1 MAIIITAALAAVA
14 LTVAVVVMSKMG
26 SVIRRFAWIQERSGE
41 EPDSLATLLKAV
53 QDNKLGLLRVESE
66 LMDLAAESRSHLKRV
81 GLVRFDAFEGVAGQ
95 QSYSLCLL
103 NDSSNG
109 VIISS
114 LVGNNFSRGYCLE
127 IRGGEPSRKLGDEE
141 GDALKAALADSKVA

>member
-1 MAIIITAALAAVA
+1 MAIIITAALAAAA
-14 LTVAVVVMSKMG
+14 LAVAVAVMSKMG
-26 SVIRRFAWIQERSGE
+26 GVIRRFAWIQERSGE

-66 LMDLAAESRSHLKRV
+66 LMDLAAESRTHFKRV

-141 GDALKAALADSKVA
+141 GDALAAALDDSRVA